1 MLKKSYRVIG
11 GPHNNAVLIP
21 PPHLPPWPYLPLPIL
36 LYCNLYPL
44 LQVVSEAQAIPYS
57 IALSVS
63 TQPAL
68 PPTHQPL
75 NTPLTYG
82 VIRLATGELPVA
94 TLPGLNGVIT
104 KVDPSMWIELEPA
117 PNTGAGPKHWSRP
130 QTLEPAPNTGAGPKH
145 WSRPQTLEL
154 APNTGANHNSP
165 LS

>member
-1 MLKKSYRVIG
+1 MAPTIMQFSHCDRNQH
-11 GPHNNAVLIP
+11 PP
-21 PPHLPPWPYLPLPIL
+21 PPTPPHLPPWPYLPLPIL

-82 VIRLATGELPVA
+82 VIRLPTGELPVA
-94 TLPGLNGVIT
+94 TLPGLNGVVT
-104 KVDPSMWIELEPA
+104 KVDPSMWSGTL
-117 PNTGAGPKHWSRP
+117 NWSRP

-145 WSRPQTLEL
+145 
-154 APNTGANHNSP
+154 
-165 LS
+165 